1 MSEQIRQDAKVVT
14 ITDLSPEDLD
24 RVMRD
29 YTDSGANVTTFRQP
43 DGKYKIEARFP
54 FGAKYPASKRDLS
67 A

>member
-1 MSEQIRQDAKVVT
+1 MSEPVRNDTKVVT
-14 ITDLSPEDLD
+14 ITDVSAEDLD

-54 FGAKYPASKRDLS
+54 VGAKYPASNRDLS